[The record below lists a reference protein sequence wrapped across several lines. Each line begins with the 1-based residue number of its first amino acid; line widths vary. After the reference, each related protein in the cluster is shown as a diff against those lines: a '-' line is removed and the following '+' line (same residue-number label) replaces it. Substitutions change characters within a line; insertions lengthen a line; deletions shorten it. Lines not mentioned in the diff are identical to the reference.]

1 MKKSSLAEMR
11 KEYMNM
17 PMTANTIKIDGVLY
31 TVVSHYVG
39 SKDLDVVVRALAE
52 KQAYEDLKIK
62 EA

>member
-1 MKKSSLAEMR
+1 MR

-17 PMTANTIKIDGVLY
+17 PITANTIKIDGVLY

-39 SKDLDVVVRALAE
+39 GKDLDAVVRALAE

-62 EA
+62 KA